1 MKFPW
6 FSSEKTSEKNTEL
19 IQKNEEKE
27 LKQTYKISSMPEN
40 LQKIAKLIQRTDSE
54 IKYLN
59 KKLEVNLIAKK
70 ELEQNLSV
78 KLNAIKDST

>member
-6 FSSEKTSEKNTEL
+6 SSSEKTSKKNTEL
-19 IQKNEEKE
+19 IQKDEEKE

-40 LQKIAKLIQRTDSE
+40 LQKIAKLIQQTDNE

-70 ELEQNLSV
+70 QLEQHLSV
-78 KLNAIKDST
+78 KLNAIKE

>member
-6 FSSEKTSEKNTEL
+6 FSSEKTSINNTEL

-27 LKQTYKISSMPEN
+27 PKQTYKISSMPEN
-40 LQKIAKLIQRTDSE
+40 LQKIAKLIQQTDNE
-54 IKYLN
+54 IKYLK

-78 KLNAIKDST
+78 KLKAIKE

>member
-6 FSSEKTSEKNTEL
+6 SSSENTSKKNTEL
-19 IQKNEEKE
+19 IQKNEEKK

-40 LQKIAKLIQRTDSE
+40 LQKIAKLIQQTDNE

-70 ELEQNLSV
+70 QLEQQLSV
-78 KLNAIKDST
+78 KLNAIKE